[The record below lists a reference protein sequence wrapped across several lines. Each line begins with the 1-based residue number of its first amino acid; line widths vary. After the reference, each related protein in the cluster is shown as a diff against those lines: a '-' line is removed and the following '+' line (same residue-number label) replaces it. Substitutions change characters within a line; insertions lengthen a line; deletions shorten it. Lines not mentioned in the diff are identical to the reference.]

1 MKVITV
7 TEKTSGVKYDIMI
20 GTGLI
25 FDYQNKKVFNCT
37 DDTDE
42 AEWSDQIFTFEI
54 EGKEVIFYLVEVL
67 SYDTIKDIAE
77 VIRIQEMEHDI
88 NYMKSQEQHGNS
100 CVGCHAEQGDVKV
113 EPCKSCKDYCNYKS
127 NSMLSDCCS
136 APIRYL
142 DCEDCKKKG
151 VPCPIVIC
159 TQCGATI
166 HDHTDEQAAEI
177 QDNVRYD
184 DQHKVIPTDPE
195 TLDNTI
201 EYHPVDVLH
210 NNIKSTTMNNI
221 CGPLKETFGN
231 PKTLNQQTGC
241 LEPFEYSKLLR
252 LGFSEEYIKNLKKCL
267 DKNTTPAME
276 EIKIEKQIKESVKIL
291 IDYLWSNE
299 MKHFCKGFG
308 VEIQSQ
314 DNIQNWI
321 DVCENDNN
329 PEKEVMT
336 NHVFYHLMKLKK
348 LYNL

>member
-1 MKVITV
+1 MNIITV
-7 TEKTSGVKYDIMI
+7 FEKTTKDVANSYDII
-20 GTGLI
+20 VGTGII
-25 FDYQNKKVFNCT
+25 FDKTNKLVLNCT
-37 DDTDE
+37 DDVDE
-42 AEWSDQIFTFEI
+42 KQWSDESLTFDI
-54 EGKEVIFYLVEVL
+54 DGKEVTFYIIEKT

-77 VIRIQEMEHDI
+77 VIRIQEMENDL

-100 CVGCHAEQGDVKV
+100 CVGCHAEQGNVKV

-195 TLDNTI
+195 TFDNTI
-201 EYHPVDVLH
+201 AVPTSQE
-210 NNIKSTTMNNI
+210 TI

>member
-1 MKVITV
+1 MNIITV
-7 TEKTSGVKYDIMI
+7 FEKTTKDVANSYDII
-20 GTGLI
+20 VGTGII
-25 FDYQNKKVFNCT
+25 FDKTNKLVLNCT
-37 DDTDE
+37 DDVDE
-42 AEWSDQIFTFEI
+42 KQWSDESLTFDI
-54 EGKEVIFYLVEVL
+54 DGKEVTFYIIEKT

-77 VIRIQEMEHDI
+77 VIRIQEMEHDL

-100 CVGCHAEQGDVKV
+100 CVGCHAEQGNVKV

-195 TLDNTI
+195 TLDNTVAVPASQ
-201 EYHPVDVLH
+201 E
-210 NNIKSTTMNNI
+210 TI

-252 LGFSEEYIKNLKKCL
+252 LGFSEEYIKNFEKCL

-314 DNIQNWI
+314 DDIQNWI

-329 PEKEVMT
+329 PEKEAMT

>member
-1 MKVITV
+1 MNIITV
-7 TEKTSGVKYDIMI
+7 FEKTTKDVANSYDII
-20 GTGLI
+20 VGTGII
-25 FDYQNKKVFNCT
+25 FDKTNKLVLNCT
-37 DDTDE
+37 DDVDE
-42 AEWSDQIFTFEI
+42 KQWSDESLTFDI
-54 EGKEVIFYLVEVL
+54 DGKEVTFYIIEKT

-77 VIRIQEMEHDI
+77 VIRIQEMEHDLT
-88 NYMKSQEQHGNS
+88 YMKSQEQHGNS
-100 CVGCHAEQGDVKV
+100 CVGCHAEQGNVKV

-184 DQHKVIPTDPE
+184 DQHKVIPTDPD

-201 EYHPVDVLH
+201 AVPTSQE
-210 NNIKSTTMNNI
+210 TI

-267 DKNTTPAME
+267 DKNTTPVME

-299 MKHFCKGFG
+299 MKHFCKSFG

-321 DVCENDNN
+321 NVCENDNN

-336 NHVFYHLMKLKK
+336 NHVFYHLMKLKQF
-348 LYNL
+348 YNL

>member
-1 MKVITV
+1 MNIITV
-7 TEKTSGVKYDIMI
+7 FEKTTKDVANSYDII
-20 GTGLI
+20 VGTGII
-25 FDYQNKKVFNCT
+25 FDKTNKLVLNCT
-37 DDTDE
+37 DDVDE
-42 AEWSDQIFTFEI
+42 KQWSDESLTFDI
-54 EGKEVIFYLVEVL
+54 DGKEVTFYIIEKT

-77 VIRIQEMEHDI
+77 VIRIQEMEHDL

-100 CVGCHAEQGDVKV
+100 CVGCHAEQGNVKV

-184 DQHKVIPTDPE
+184 DQHKVIPTDPD
-195 TLDNTI
+195 TLDNTVAVPASQ
-201 EYHPVDVLH
+201 E
-210 NNIKSTTMNNI
+210 TI

-267 DKNTTPAME
+267 DKNTTPVME

-299 MKHFCKGFG
+299 MKHFCKSFG

-321 DVCENDNN
+321 NVCENDNN

-336 NHVFYHLMKLKK
+336 NHVFYHLMKLKQF
-348 LYNL
+348 YNL